1 MLFFF
6 FACFFRCC
14 IVPWNM
20 YTHTH
25 VFFHSHIHTQPREA
39 LAKGIYVFLPS
50 LKLTWPLKIGLPKRK
65 FHLPT
70 IHVLVKF
77 YVIRNVIFLVVTVT
91 VPGEDPN
98 YTLYCPSWIS
108 HLCAPLFHQ
117 ISLACCTSTLA
128 SLERGWDQAISEN
141 HLHP

>member
-6 FACFFRCC
+6 FPCFFRCC

-20 YTHTH
+20 YTHTHTHTH

-128 SLERGWDQAISEN
+128 SLERGWD
-141 HLHP
+141 